1 MYKRFV
7 CLSALALATAEM
19 FPSSAQAA
27 NPGMLGQPDC
37 QFALLERAPANASVN
52 WSGSCLDGY
61 ASGKG
66 VLSWRSEKFD
76 KHSIEA
82 TLVRGA
88 ITGEAILRTPRYT
101 YTGTLNNGV
110 PHGQGFFEYANND
123 GWYEGQVA
131 EGVPHGKGVRLAVDR
146 SRYTGDWV
154 NGERN
159 GLGEATFSTGGSYTG
174 SWRNDKFDGQG
185 KIVYAGSRR
194 IYEGL
199 FADGRVAGV
208 AAPDLS
214 AQRYALKEM
223 RTGTQIR
230 KEGAVGNF
238 PPNANWNTL
247 TDAQKNTM
255 RSYYPAL
262 EAGDDPPFPLQGQG
276 YLLEMLTRVNNP
288 VVERGLITVDVLIGK
303 DGKATNVTSY
313 GEPSK
318 ELVRIVSHLAV
329 SQQYKPAMCQGV
341 PCEMVYP
348 IRINFSVDL

>member
-1 MYKRFV
+1 
-7 CLSALALATAEM
+7 
-19 FPSSAQAA
+19 
-27 NPGMLGQPDC
+27 MLGQPDC

-88 ITGEAILRTPRYT
+88 ISGEAILRTPRYT